1 MENRRGHLMKT
12 ALLIVDIQNDYFPK
26 GKMELEGS
34 IEASLRAKEI
44 LDIFRTEKL
53 PVIFIQHISAQKG
66 ATFFLPDTEGAI
78 IHENVQPLP
87 GETVIRKH
95 YPNSFRETGLLD
107 HLKKEQVGRLLV
119 CGMMTSM
126 CIDATVRAAFDYGF
140 QCVVLHDACATRSLK
155 FKDSNIPAIHVH
167 GAFLAALGSVYAR
180 VMSTSEVIE
189 KKIYRSS

>member
-1 MENRRGHLMKT
+1 MKT

-34 IEASLRAKEI
+34 IEASLKAKE
-44 LDIFRTEKL
+44 LLGLFRADTL
-53 PVIFIQHISAQKG
+53 PVVFIQHVSVQKG
-66 ATFFLPDTEGAI
+66 ASFFLPDTEGI
-78 IHENVQPLP
+78 LIHENVRPLP
-87 GETVIRKH
+87 GEMVFQKY

-107 HLKKEQVGRLLV
+107 HLKKEDIRRLLI

-140 QCVVLHDACATRSLK
+140 TCVVIHDACATRALK
-155 FKDSNIPAIHVH
+155 FKDHDIPATHVH

-180 VMSTSEVIE
+180 MMSTSEAIE

>member
-1 MENRRGHLMKT
+1 MKT

-34 IEASLRAKEI
+34 TEASLRAKE
-44 LDIFRTEKL
+44 LLELFRAEKL
-53 PVIFIQHISAQKG
+53 PVFFVQHISAQKG
-66 ATFFLPDTEGAI
+66 AAFFLPDTEGAL
-78 IHENVQPLP
+78 IHENVRPLP

-140 QCVVLHDACATRSLK
+140 QCLVAHDACATRSHQ
-155 FKDSNIPAIHVH
+155 FKEITIPATHVH

-180 VMSTSEVIE
+180 VMSTKDTIE
-189 KKIYRSS
+189 KRIYRSS

>member
-1 MENRRGHLMKT
+1 MENRRGRDMKT
-12 ALLIVDIQNDYFPK
+12 ALLIVDIQKDYFPG

-34 IEASLRAKEI
+34 TEASLRAKE
-44 LDIFRTEKL
+44 LLELFRAEKL

-66 ATFFLPDTEGAI
+66 ATFFLPDSEGAL
-78 IHENVQPLP
+78 IHENVRPLP

-95 YPNSFRETGLLD
+95 YPNSFRETELLD
-107 HLKKEQVGRLLV
+107 HLKKEQIGRLLV

-140 QCVVLHDACATRSLK
+140 PCVVLHDACATMSLK
-155 FKDSNIPAIHVH
+155 FKDSTIPATHVH

-180 VMSTSEVIE
+180 VMSTKDAIE
-189 KKIYRSS
+189 KRIYRPS